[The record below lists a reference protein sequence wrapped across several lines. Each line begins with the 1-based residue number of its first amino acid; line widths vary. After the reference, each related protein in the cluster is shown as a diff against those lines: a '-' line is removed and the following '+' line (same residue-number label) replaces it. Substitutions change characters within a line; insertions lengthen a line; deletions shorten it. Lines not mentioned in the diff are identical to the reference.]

1 MYRRVT
7 DCVPAHLSKFRNM
20 PPVLLFIPLK
30 QIFLSP
36 RQREID
42 SLCKVHID
50 HRSSNG
56 LCQFDCLY
64 GGLQIR
70 LPDFW
75 IKITDIQILVEMDR
89 KIQMFLIHNPPQPV
103 CRKFRQLTLRKIHIQ
118 FYKTQSQLAAQPGTL
133 LQSIRFHQ
141 KRHTKLHIRSSFQ
154 PPGCLFQWLNHRDK
168 PIRPLP
174 FSLSFPCSRLL
185 LSLSLCSKTGY
196 PLPQNQTHENSS
208 GLQRHD
214 HRCIRSQIH

>member
-1 MYRRVT
+1 
-7 DCVPAHLSKFRNM
+7 M

-75 IKITDIQILVEMDR
+75 IKITDIQILVDAHAVIDPAGDSGNVLGR
-89 KIQMFLIHNPPQPV
+89 FFIQVESEGIP
-103 CRKFRQLTLRKIHIQ
+103 
-118 FYKTQSQLAAQPGTL
+118 
-133 LQSIRFHQ
+133 
-141 KRHTKLHIRSSFQ
+141 
-154 PPGCLFQWLNHRDK
+154 D
-168 PIRPLP
+168 
-174 FSLSFPCSRLL
+174 
-185 LSLSLCSKTGY
+185 
-196 PLPQNQTHENSS
+196 
-208 GLQRHD
+208 
-214 HRCIRSQIH
+214 